1 MRITVNAARGGNTLQ
16 GIGEL
21 KRDLAALG
29 DEVATRIGR
38 RADRKAA
45 DALAEEVRRR
55 APHRPGVQLKNGKDY
70 GDLKDNIRVRLRR
83 ARKEFHITYTVDVGQ
98 AFWAFFLEFGTA
110 TQAAQPFMRPA
121 FEVTV
126 GKLQDIQIEEL
137 RAGITRAAKR
147 IRNKQLRQMNRIR
160 GGV

>member
-1 MRITVNAARGGNTLQ
+1 MRIIVNAARGGNTLQ

-29 DEVATRIGR
+29 NEVATKVGR
-38 RADRKAA
+38 TADRKAA
-45 DALAEEVRRR
+45 QALAEEVRRR
-55 APHRPGVQLKNGKDY
+55 APYLPGVQLKNGRDY
-70 GDLKDNIRVRLRR
+70 GDLKDNIRVRLQR
-83 ARKEFHITYTVDVGQ
+83 ARKEFTITYTVDVGR

-110 TQAAQPFMRPA
+110 TAAARPFMRPA

-126 GKLQDIQIEEL
+126 GRLQDIQLEEL
-137 RAGITRAAKR
+137 RTGITRAAKR
-147 IRNKQLRQMNRIR
+147 IARQQRQMNRIR